1 MFITSMTRSMCGRQP
16 AAQVPPSEA
25 VGHVQGRTDELQ
37 GAPHSNTGV
46 SQQSVADPLAGTVS
60 VII

>member
-1 MFITSMTRSMCGRQP
+1 MCRRQP
-16 AAQVPPSEA
+16 AAQVPSLACSEA
-25 VGHVQGRTDELQ
+25 AGHVQGRTDELQ

-46 SQQSVADPLAGTVS
+46 SQQSVGDPLAGTVS